1 MAGPG
6 WIGGRSDAGS
16 TTSSLSS
23 GRAAEVQAR
32 VRALARGRFAERADD
47 YDRRA
52 AYPVADF
59 EDLRAAGLHAPVLPI
74 EDGGLGFGPV
84 RGDAFALWMMTKE
97 LGRANL
103 ALSRVWEAH
112 VNATVLLDAMATPE
126 QRERFIPGIVER
138 GERWSAWSGE
148 PLVRVPGQRADIGTQ
163 LRRVEG
169 GWVVRGSKVFCSGAG
184 AIRWAILLVN
194 LEGAGGVRHA
204 TGAIESSLALI
215 CDLTDPSVSFDSS
228 WWDPIGMRA
237 TVSYLTR
244 FDDTFIPD
252 ANLLGE
258 PGSYLR
264 DDWQAR
270 FVPHYAASFLG
281 AATAAFDYAL
291 EHIDSTGR
299 AADPYVQQRVA
310 RMAMNLDSADL
321 WLHHVARL
329 WDAGR
334 IDEAKHA
341 SSRARYVV
349 EAQALAVV
357 DDAVHVCGARGL
369 IRPSR
374 LERIVRDLTFY
385 SRHDSDD
392 QILATVGRGVL
403 GLRQDLSFHR

>member
-1 MAGPG
+1 MAGDV
-6 WIGGRSDAGS
+6 IGGRSDAGS
-16 TTSSLSS
+16 TTTALASE
-23 GRAAEVQAR
+23 RAAGVLER
-32 VRALARGRFAERADD
+32 VRVLARERFAARADD

-52 AYPVADF
+52 AFPAADF
-59 EDLRAAGLHAPVLPI
+59 DDLVSAGLHAPALPI

-103 ALSRVWEAH
+103 ALARVWEAN
-112 VNATVLLDAMATPE
+112 VNAMVLLDAMATPE

-148 PLVRVPGQRADIGTQ
+148 PLVRVPGQRVDIGTQ
-163 LRRVEG
+163 VRRVDG
-169 GWVVRGSKVFCSGAG
+169 GFRVRGSKVFCSGAG
-184 AIRWAILLVN
+184 SIRWAILLVN

-204 TGAIESSLALI
+204 TGSLESQLALI
-215 CDLTDPSVSFDSS
+215 CDLSDPSVSFDHS

-237 TVSYLTR
+237 TVSALVR
-244 FDDTFIPD
+244 FEDTFIPQE
-252 ANLLGE
+252 NLLGQ
-258 PGSYLR
+258 PGQYLR
-264 DDWQAR
+264 EDWQAR

-281 AATAAFDYAL
+281 AAAAACDYAL
-291 EHIDSTGR
+291 EHVDSSNR
-299 AADPYVQQRVA
+299 AEDPYVQQRVA
-310 RMAMNLDSADL
+310 RMAMNLDSGDL
-321 WLHHVARL
+321 WLHHVARA

-334 IDEAKHA
+334 IDEAKLA
-341 SSRARYVV
+341 GSRARYLV

-357 DDAVHVCGARGL
+357 DEAVHVCGARGL

-385 SRHDSDD
+385 ARHDSDD

-403 GLRQDLSFHR
+403 GLRRDLSFHR